1 MHLEERSQKKKQREE
16 ELLVKR
22 KKWPEP
28 ERKAEQETASLVGLE
43 AAKTKRKATSKRNLR
58 DSKESLR

>member
-16 ELLVKR
+16 ELLVRR

-28 ERKAEQETASLVGLE
+28 ERKAEQETASLVGKE
-43 AAKTKRKATSKRNLR
+43 AAKTKRETA
-58 DSKESLR
+58 